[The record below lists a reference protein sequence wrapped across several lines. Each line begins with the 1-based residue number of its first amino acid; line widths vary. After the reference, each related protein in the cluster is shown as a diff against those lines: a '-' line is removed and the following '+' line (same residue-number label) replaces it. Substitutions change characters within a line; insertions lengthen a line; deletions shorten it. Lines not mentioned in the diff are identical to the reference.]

1 MAYRMTV
8 RHGPKVTRESFEDL
22 DEAIDAMRESA
33 RAIRAAGG
41 LDPVKSLR
49 SFEPGELVAG
59 RIEISTGSFLRRGLD
74 AGVDVMGDGRLIPY
88 KGGVK
93 RLELDGEGDAGFE
106 SVKEALR

>member
-8 RHGPKVTRESFEDL
+8 RQGPKVTRETFDDL
-22 DEAIDAMRESA
+22 DEAVDAMRS
-33 RAIRAAGG
+33 RAEEIRAAGG
-41 LDPVKSLR
+41 LGPVKSLR

-59 RIEISTGSFLRRGLD
+59 RIEISTGSLLRRGLD
-74 AGVDVMGDGRLIPY
+74 AGVDVMGDGRFIPY

-106 SVKEALR
+106 SIKDALR